1 LTKQFSLEDILSLV
15 TGVSF
20 VDGWQPFPLLCHLY
34 GNDEG
39 GAYLA
44 MDMVFEKEK
53 VAQHLYSQ
61 VPRLES
67 IAKLAKLS
75 FRETVAQLNAFK
87 AEHGERFEIS
97 PLP

>member
-1 LTKQFSLEDILSLV
+1 
-15 TGVSF
+15 
-20 VDGWQPFPLLCHLY
+20 
-34 GNDEG
+34 
-39 GAYLA
+39 

-67 IAKLAKLS
+67 IAKLPFWEAVAK
-75 FRETVAQLNAFK
+75 LNAFK